1 MSHDHENSLM
11 AEYEVGYG
19 RPPAHTRFRKGQS
32 GNPAGRRPREK
43 TMPEALRKALSGK
56 VVVTENGA
64 RRKVPRIEVAARQ
77 LANKAAAG
85 DLGAIR
91 LIVQLFPEAKDAV
104 GSTIQLIVSDDDMQ
118 L

>member
-1 MSHDHENSLM
+1 MSEAQSASSPD
-11 AEYEVGYG
+11 YEVGYG
-19 RPPAHTRFRKGQS
+19 RPPLHSRFRKGQS
-32 GNPAGRRPREK
+32 GNPEGRRPREK
-43 TMPEALRKALSGK
+43 TMPEALRKALWGK
-56 VVVTENGA
+56 VGVTENGE

-91 LIVQLFPEAKDAV
+91 LVASLCPDAKDAV
-104 GSTIQLIVSDDDMQ
+104 GSTIQLIVSDADMK